1 MPANRSPA
9 RVREGEREGR
19 GGGQGQGQREAI
31 KRRMVRR
38 VCQLGGTSKS
48 AKEKGEA
55 KPAKATTET
64 IKWRTFSFGMPA
76 CIHGLAFANPLPLSP
91 PAVFNLAAER
101 R

>member
-1 MPANRSPA
+1 M
-9 RVREGEREGR
+9 
-19 GGGQGQGQREAI
+19 

-38 VCQLGGTSKS
+38 VCKLGGTLKS

-55 KPAKATTET
+55 KPTTAT

-76 CIHGLAFANPLPLSP
+76 CNHGLVFANPLPLSP